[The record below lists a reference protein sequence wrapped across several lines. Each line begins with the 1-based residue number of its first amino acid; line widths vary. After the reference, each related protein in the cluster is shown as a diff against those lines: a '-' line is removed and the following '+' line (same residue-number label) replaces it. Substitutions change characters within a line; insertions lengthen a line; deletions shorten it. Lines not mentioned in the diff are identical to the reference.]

1 MVRQVPV
8 IFAIRSSFRSKGSTE
23 TKGSEG
29 RYVLQF
35 LCYLI
40 YAKESTI
47 LGKALIYVSK
57 KEKAFT

>member
-8 IFAIRSSFRSKGSTE
+8 IFAIRS
-23 TKGSEG
+23 SEG